1 VRTPACYFYFE
12 RCNNKFSNYCQGRVT
27 YSGISGAQVKEALSA
42 LPIANMAAE
51 TADKMAAKMA
61 DMEKEIKR
69 LSALVDQL
77 AVRAVSF
84 QKLGFM
90 KSHVVQDS
98 SKQGIF
104 LLTMQY

>member
-1 VRTPACYFYFE
+1 M
-12 RCNNKFSNYCQGRVT
+12 
-27 YSGISGAQVKEALSA
+27 KEALSA

-84 QKLGFM
+84 SKVLFM
-90 KSHVVQDS
+90 
-98 SKQGIF
+98 
-104 LLTMQY
+104 

>member
-1 VRTPACYFYFE
+1 MLIYYANNCYFYFDS
-12 RCNNKFSNYCQGRVT
+12 CNYIHSNYCQGHVA

-42 LPIANMAAE
+42 LPVANMAAE

-84 QKLGFM
+84 SKVLFM
-90 KSHVVQDS
+90 
-98 SKQGIF
+98 
-104 LLTMQY
+104 